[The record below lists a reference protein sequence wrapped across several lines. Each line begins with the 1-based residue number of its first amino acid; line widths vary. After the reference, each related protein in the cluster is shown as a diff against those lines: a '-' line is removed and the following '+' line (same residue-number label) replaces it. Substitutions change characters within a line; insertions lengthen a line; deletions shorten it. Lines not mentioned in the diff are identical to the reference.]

1 MDGDGKQQGKPWVGR
16 HESSEVVAG
25 SNVTSL
31 SFRGLLANSYF
42 SSFESFDFAFVVAV
56 ICNLAPFCLDRF
68 FLERFCSASMG
79 VCGGDFRSRWC
90 SLDGWRHG
98 APFFLKLFYFFV
110 LVICDLQLCSP
121 FGSVIISSFIEEDRD

>member
-1 MDGDGKQQGKPWVGR
+1 MVDGDGKQQGEPWVGR
-16 HESSEVVAG
+16 RESSEVVAG

-68 FLERFCSASMG
+68 FFGEILFRFNGCLRG
-79 VCGGDFRSRWC
+79 RF
-90 SLDGWRHG
+90 
-98 APFFLKLFYFFV
+98 P
-110 LVICDLQLCSP
+110 I
-121 FGSVIISSFIEEDRD
+121 